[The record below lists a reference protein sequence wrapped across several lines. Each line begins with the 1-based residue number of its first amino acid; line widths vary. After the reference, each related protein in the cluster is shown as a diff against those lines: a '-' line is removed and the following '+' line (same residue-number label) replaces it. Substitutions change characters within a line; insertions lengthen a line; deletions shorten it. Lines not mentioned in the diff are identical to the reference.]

1 MPSRYDAGKN
11 CRVGT
16 MDEHQFYSEA
26 DKENGSYFRT
36 LLGAW
41 TKAGGS
47 LKWGAGG
54 VGLRGLVKGREIGFL
69 FVAPTFRAKTNR
81 IELACAQLNKQLGE
95 PSCNRLVESLRNVA
109 GEAVKG
115 KSMISIT
122 SPGTLPAAKQKAL
135 TKVFTDL
142 L

>member
-16 MDEHQFYSEA
+16 MDEPQFYREA
-26 DKENGSYFRT
+26 DKQNGSYFRA

-54 VGLRGLVKGREIGFL
+54 VGLRGELKGKEVGFL
-69 FVAPTFRAKTNR
+69 FVAPAFRAKTNR
-81 IELACAQLNKQLGE
+81 IELACAQLKKQLGE
-95 PSCNRLVESLRNVA
+95 PSCNRLVESLRKAA
-109 GEAVKG
+109 GETVKG
-115 KSMISIT
+115 QSMISIT
-122 SPGTLPAAKQKAL
+122 SPGTLPASKQKAL
-135 TKVFTDL
+135 TKVFTNL